1 MAADPIFPLL
11 EAGGHEAVLLSTEP
25 AAGYRGIIAL
35 HSTVLGPAVG
45 GTRVWPYPSESEAVV
60 DALRLSRGMTL
71 KNAMAGIPFGGGK
84 SVIIADPRTIDR
96 DAVFRAHGLA
106 LETRCRPTTEQCEDS
121 PGRPSCPTQRSR
133 R

>member
-1 MAADPIFPLL
+1 MATDPILPLL

-35 HSTVLGPAVG
+35 HSTVLGPAAG

-71 KNAMAGIPFGGGK
+71 KNAMAGIPSAAASRSSSPTRARWIVTPCSGRMAAPFIGW
-84 SVIIADPRTIDR
+84 V
-96 DAVFRAHGLA
+96 AV
-106 LETRCRPTTEQCEDS
+106 TS
-121 PGRPSCPTQRSR
+121 PGKTWGRRWPTWS
-133 R
+133 